1 MKVKWIHKFY
11 TFRSSC
17 IGSDFD
23 FFFCCWE
30 PLNTYTNLLETLFS
44 QYFFGYVSIF
54 KIFEK
59 STKIGRMN
67 FYKLKSNLSISH
79 TTLRPFI
86 YLSICTVHPSVLTLY
101 MFFAYRGRV
110 FVIPIDDIIFH

>member
-1 MKVKWIHKFY
+1 MKVKWTHKFY

-30 PLNTYTNLLETLFS
+30 PFNTYTNLLETLLS
-44 QYFFGYVSIF
+44 QYFLGYVSIF

-59 STKIGRMN
+59 STKIGCMN
-67 FYKLKSNLSISH
+67 FYKLKIICQFVIQLFIHS
-79 TTLRPFI
+79 FI
-86 YLSICTVHPSVLTLY
+86 YPSICTSICPSISSYVVYVLLLQREGIHHPNQ
-101 MFFAYRGRV
+101 
-110 FVIPIDDIIFH
+110 